1 MNKTVSVIIP
11 CYNGEQ
17 FIDRCINSVVSQDYP
32 SIEIIIVND
41 GSTDKSEDK
50 ILSWK
55 KELENTGRRLIYV
68 KQENKGSG
76 AAVNT
81 GLKYVSGEYI
91 SLLDVDDE
99 YLPGCI
105 SERAKF
111 LNEHCDIDVVRSNG
125 WYVRGENRSLFIYDE
140 KEKNI
145 QDVFS
150 ALIEGKTNN
159 WAGSF
164 MVRASALF
172 AFYPDREIFQSRY
185 GQNLQFLMPLVYK
198 KKCGYIDEPHM
209 NYNQQ
214 ENSLS
219 KTTGDNQKE
228 FLLKNQKGYRKIR
241 EHMINLIVLDKK
253 EKEHFFLLAKESY
266 LRGVI
271 RISHSLNDKEL
282 MKDAFFQ
289 LKEITFPKLDDTIKY
304 CELIHP
310 CFVPL
315 LRLLRKIK
323 TIQRR
328 IFTNGLFRRKAN
340 KSIGGAA
347 K

>member
-17 FIDRCINSVVSQDYP
+17 FIDRCLNSVVSQDYP
-32 SIEIIIVND
+32 TIEIIIVND

-55 KELENTGRRLIYV
+55 KELEHTERRLIYV
-68 KQENKGSG
+68 SQENKGPA

-99 YLPGCI
+99 YLSGSI
-105 SERAKF
+105 SARVSF
-111 LNEHCDIDVVRSNG
+111 LNEHSDIDVVRSNG

-140 KEKNI
+140 KEKRI
-145 QDVFS
+145 SDVFS

-172 AFYPDREIFQSRY
+172 DFYPDREIFQSRY
-185 GQNLQFLMPLVYK
+185 GQNLQILLPLVYRK
-198 KKCGYIDEPHM
+198 RCGYIDEPQM

-214 ENSLS
+214 EDSLS
-219 KTTGDNQKE
+219 RTSDAENQKE
-228 FLLKNQKGYRKIR
+228 FLLTNQNGYREIR
-241 EHMINLIVLDKK
+241 EYMINLIVRDEK
-253 EKEHFFLLAKESY
+253 EKEQFFLLVKKLY
-266 LRGVI
+266 LRSSMQI
-271 RISHSLNDKEL
+271 ALTFNDVFL
-282 MKDAFFQ
+282 MKDSFNG
-289 LKEITFPKLDDTIKY
+289 LKGMKALVIDDYITYCRLLHPKVIL
-304 CELIHP
+304 
-310 CFVPL
+310 F
-315 LRLLRKIK
+315 LRLCRKIK
-323 TIQRR
+323 TISVRLFHKR
-328 IFTNGLFRRKAN
+328 IDT
-340 KSIGGAA
+340 
-347 K
+347 